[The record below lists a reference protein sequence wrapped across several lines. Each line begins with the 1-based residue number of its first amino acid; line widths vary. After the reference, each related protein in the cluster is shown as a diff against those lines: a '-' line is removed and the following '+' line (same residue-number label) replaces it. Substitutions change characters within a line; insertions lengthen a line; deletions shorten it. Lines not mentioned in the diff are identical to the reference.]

1 MRLRASTYSA
11 LLASRAKWNRGV
23 EDLDALE
30 ERIGQVSKGNPYG
43 IDVEFD
49 RKTGWHTAYTRIRQ
63 LPPPDLSVLIGA
75 AAYQFLSALNLIV
88 WELAERK
95 IGRHK
100 INDRRI
106 ANDIAFPIASKSKD
120 FESLRLVTQAYVSKP
135 AIARLRGVQPYSGPD
150 PAEIPGHPLLALKPL
165 ADTDKHRILAGAFGR
180 VEYEGIHFVW
190 DESVARDPIFEHLV
204 PLGVRFVHANA
215 PLARVRFQVGNA
227 KVKVDVNR
235 QPSADITF
243 SDGRRMYSA
252 EVMRAIAGAT
262 CWAITYLT
270 PLFPGEENPWGE
282 PMPWPSVTVPTH
294 HGSTSDA
301 STPTG
306 YA

>member
-11 LLASRAKWNRGV
+11 LLASHAKWDRGV
-23 EDLDALE
+23 KNLDALE
-30 ERIGQVSKGNPYG
+30 ERAGEVAERDPYG
-43 IDVEFD
+43 IDIEFD
-49 RKTGWHTAYTRIRQ
+49 RKTGWHTAYARIRE
-63 LPPPDLSVLIGA
+63 LPPPDLSVLIGG
-75 AAYQFLSALNLIV
+75 AAYQFLSALNLVV

-100 INDRRI
+100 INEGRI
-106 ANDIAFPIASKSKD
+106 ANDIAVPIARKPED

-150 PAEIPGHPLLALKPL
+150 PAGIASHPLLALKPL
-165 ADTDKHRILAGAFGR
+165 ADTDKHRILAGVFGL
-180 VEYEGIHFVW
+180 VKYEGIHFVW
-190 DESVARDPIFEHLV
+190 DESVARDPTFERLV
-204 PLGVRFVHANA
+204 PSDARFVYANA

-235 QPSADITF
+235 QPSAEIQF

-262 CWAITYLT
+262 RWAITYLT

-301 STPTG
+301 STPKG